1 MKICVVG
8 GTGNISS
15 AFVPLLVQKGYEVT
29 VYNRGK
35 KGVTPPGVRWIEGD
49 RHDEAAFEKTM
60 QAEKFDAAIDMICF
74 NQKQAES
81 SLRAFRGVQHFVFC
95 STTCVYGIQYD
106 YLPVR
111 EDHPQRPITD
121 YGRQKGEAEQVFMNA
136 WEKEHFPVTII
147 RPSTTFGPIQGA
159 IRQIAWDY
167 SWIDRIRKG
176 KPIVVCDEGQARHQF
191 LHVGDAALC
200 FANVPGK
207 QHCIGQTYNMTKQGY
222 TTWREYHL
230 TAMEVLGRP
239 ASEAELVSFPFATL
253 AQWNIPEFD
262 ICDEIFS
269 HNTYYNPD
277 ALFRDVPEFRPAIS
291 LNAALADTI
300 AAMDKAGRVPNSDDI
315 TWEDEI
321 IKAKGIKV

>member
-1 MKICVVG
+1 MKVCVVG

-15 AFVPLLVQKGYEVT
+15 AFVPLLLEKGHEVT
-29 VYNRGK
+29 CYNRGK
-35 KGVTPPGVRWIEGD
+35 KGAEPPGVRWIQGD
-49 RHDEAAFEKTM
+49 RRDEAAYEATM

-74 NQKQAES
+74 NKEQAAS

-95 STTCVYGIQYD
+95 STTCVYGVQYD

-111 EDHPQRPITD
+111 EDHPFRPITD
-121 YGRQKGEAEQVFMNA
+121 YGRQKGEAEKVFMDA
-136 WEKEHFPVTII
+136 WEKERFPVTII

-159 IRQIAWDY
+159 IRQLGWDY

-207 QHCIGQTYNMTKQGY
+207 QQCIGHTYNMTKQGY
-222 TTWREYHL
+222 TPWREYHL
-230 TAMEVLGRP
+230 TAMEVLGRQV
-239 ASEAELVSFPFATL
+239 ELVSFPYATL
-253 AQWNIPEFD
+253 EQWDIPRFD
-262 ICDEIFS
+262 LCREIFS
-269 HNTYYNPD
+269 YNTYYDPNR
-277 ALFRDVPEFRPAIS
+277 LFQDVPEFRPAIS

-300 AAMDKAGRVPNSDDI
+300 EHMDKAGRVPDSDKI
-315 TWEDEI
+315 TWENEL
-321 IKAKGIKV
+321 IKAKGIKA

>member
-1 MKICVVG
+1 
-8 GTGNISS
+8 
-15 AFVPLLVQKGYEVT
+15 

-35 KGVTPPGVRWIEGD
+35 KAPIPPGVRWIEGN
-49 RHDEAAFEKTM
+49 RHDEAAYEATM

-74 NQKQAES
+74 NKEQAAS

-111 EDHPQRPITD
+111 EDHPFRPITD
-121 YGRQKGEAEQVFMNA
+121 YGLHKGEAEKVFMDA
-136 WEKEHFPVTII
+136 WEKERFPVTII

-159 IRQIAWDY
+159 IRQTGWDY

-176 KPIVVCDEGQARHQF
+176 KPIVVCAEGQARHQF

-207 QHCIGQTYNMTKQGY
+207 PQCIGQAYNMTKQGY
-222 TTWREYHL
+222 TPWREYHL
-230 TAMEVLGRP
+230 TAMEVLGRQV
-239 ASEAELVSFPFATL
+239 ELMSFPYATL
-253 AQWNIPEFD
+253 EQWDIPRFD
-262 ICDEIFS
+262 LCREIFS
-269 HNTYYNPD
+269 HNTYYRPD
-277 ALFRDVPEFRPAIS
+277 KLFRDVPEFRPAIS
-291 LNAALADTI
+291 LNEALADTI
-300 AAMDKAGRVPNSDDI
+300 EHMDKAGRVPNSDEI
-315 TWEDEI
+315 TWEDEL

>member
-15 AFVPLLVQKGYEVT
+15 AFVPLLLQKGYDVT
-29 VYNRGK
+29 LYNRGK

-49 RHDEAAFEKTM
+49 RHDEATFEATM

-74 NQKQAES
+74 NKEQAES

-95 STTCVYGIQYD
+95 STVCVYGIQYD
-106 YLPVR
+106 YLPVK
-111 EDHPQRPITD
+111 EDHPLRPITD
-121 YGRQKGEAEQVFMNA
+121 YGRRKGEAEEVFMDA
-136 WEKEHFPVTII
+136 WGKEQFPVTII

-159 IRQIAWDY
+159 IRQIGWDY

-176 KPIVVCDEGQARHQF
+176 KPILVCDEGQARHQF

-207 QHCIGQTYNMTKQGY
+207 QHCVGQTYNMTKQGY

-230 TAMEVLGRP
+230 TAMEVLGRQ
-239 ASEAELVSFPFATL
+239 AELVSFPFATL

-262 ICDEIFS
+262 LCDEIFS
-269 HNTYYNPD
+269 HNTYYSPD
-277 ALFRDVPEFRPAIS
+277 ALFRDVPEFRPAIP

-300 AAMDKAGRVPNSDDI
+300 AAMDKAGRVPDSDKL

-321 IKAKGIKV
+321 IEAKGIKA